1 MSNAKEK
8 LSDLLGYYLPPIDRS
23 RCMPYVNGKCNG
35 MCAECTAEQLIAN
48 GVTVQKWI
56 PVSEPP
62 KESGEY
68 IVMIHR
74 AANPTALLYNAES
87 KSWFEVTIEDGE
99 EVSTYYPVDYWM
111 PLPEPP
117 KGE

>member
-1 MSNAKEK
+1 MS
-8 LSDLLGYYLPPIDRS
+8 DTRTYLTKMIQFA
-23 RCMPYVNGKCNG
+23 VGG
-35 MCAECTAEQLIAN
+35 CADYWAGLIADCLLAH
-48 GVTVQKWI
+48 GVTVQEWI
-56 PVSEPP
+56 PAKEPP

-74 AANPTALLYNAES
+74 AANPTTLLYHVEE
-87 KSWFEVTIEDGE
+87 KSWFEVTMEDGE
-99 EVSTYYPVDYWM
+99 EVYTYYPVDYWM